1 MNNKV
6 PTLRALAQQ
15 LNIHSSTVSR
25 VLKGDEAVAAKA
37 ASQETIERIRALA
50 AVSGYIHNPHA
61 ISLRTKQSHLIG
73 VSVPRLA
80 DLIWATV
87 YEGIEETASSNGYY
101 TYVTNSYDQPA
112 IQSRQLAL
120 SKARRVDGLI
130 LGDAR
135 MTQESLDYL
144 HSISVPFVL
153 AFRKAGNFL
162 SVVCDDYYGGQL
174 AAKHLLERG
183 HREVGIL
190 GGLHFAHNCV
200 ARTEGFMDVYREAGY
215 PVPTERIVWDSL
227 DTEGGREGA
236 QRLIAENPAMTAIF
250 TVNDFAAI
258 GAMGAMREAGHTPG
272 ATMALIGYNDTPLAP
287 ALPIPLTTLRNPLRE
302 VGKRSMDLLL
312 RLIRGEHCESV
323 VMQPELIV
331 RESSNFTARRLF

>member
-1 MNNKV
+1 MNNKI

-15 LNIHSSTVSR
+15 LDIHVSTVSR

-37 ASQETIERIRALA
+37 ASKETIERIRTLA
-50 AVSGYIHNPHA
+50 ALSGYTHNPHA
-61 ISLRTKQSHLIG
+61 ISLRTKQSHLVG
-73 VSVPRLA
+73 VSVPRLS
-80 DLIWATV
+80 DLIWATI
-87 YEGIEETASSNGYY
+87 YEGIEETASGNGYY

-112 IQSRQLAL
+112 RQSAQLAL
-120 SKARRVDGLI
+120 AKARRVDGLI

-135 MTQESLDYL
+135 TTQESLEFL
-144 HSISVPFVL
+144 NSITVPFVL
-153 AFRKAGNFL
+153 AFRKVGDFL
-162 SVVCDDYYGGQL
+162 SVVCDDYNGGRL

-183 HREVGIL
+183 HREVGVL
-190 GGLHFAHNCV
+190 GGLHFAYNCV
-200 ARTEGFMDVYREAGY
+200 ARTEGFTDVYREAGH
-215 PVPTERIVWDSL
+215 PIPAERIVWDSL

-236 QRLIAENPAMTAIF
+236 QRLIAANPSMTALF

-287 ALPIPLTTLRNPLRE
+287 ALPIPLTTLRTPLRK
-302 VGKRSMDLLL
+302 VGQSAMSLLL
-312 RLIRGEHCESV
+312 GLMHGELCESV

-331 RESSNFTARRLF
+331 RESSNFTARSLL